1 MSMNLG
7 SPRTSQYCRILCHLP
22 RAQSYSGVRTWVEG
36 SQMRGDRALAKASNL
51 LGYKTHERVGRDNI
65 LVSTGFVFVLAQ
77 SKEREYEK
85 ETR

>member
-1 MSMNLG
+1 
-7 SPRTSQYCRILCHLP
+7 
-22 RAQSYSGVRTWVEG
+22 
-36 SQMRGDRALAKASNL
+36 MRGDRALAKASNL